1 MFCSHCGVQA
11 SGNFCYQ
18 CGSRLSAGE
27 QLVVAEEDALVPAEL
42 DWRVDPIFENVVSV
56 QEVRAVIAS
65 SAKQAIPE
73 FSAEQLF
80 DVAEKVIPIG
90 VSYSGLAAIAQP
102 MWASLGVRTGK
113 DVSQLLPLPIGLAMV
128 RAMCSLARHKQ
139 KVEEVEQHDDGCTI
153 TAELPSSIWAMK
165 GELKVRL
172 AQQGEATQLTAAIN
186 IPGQAFDWGRS
197 QSCLQ
202 QLLSEMRIEVET
214 QRLDCA

>member
-27 QLVVAEEDALVPAEL
+27 QLVVAEEDTLVPAEL

-56 QEVRAVIAS
+56 KEVRAVIAS
-65 SAKQAIPE
+65 SAKQASPGL
-73 FSAEQLF
+73 SGEQWM
-80 DVAEKVIPIG
+80 DIADKVIPIG

-113 DVSQLLPLPIGLAMV
+113 ELTELLPVPIGVAVV
-128 RAMCSLARHKQ
+128 RAMCSLARHQ
-139 KVEEVEQHDDGCTI
+139 QTVEEVQQHDDGCTI
-153 TAELPSSIWAMK
+153 TAELPSSVWALK

-172 AQQGEATQLTAAIN
+172 AQHGDHTQLTAATN
-186 IPGQAFDWGRS
+186 IPGQAFDWGKS
-197 QSCLQ
+197 QRCLQ
-202 QLLSEMRIEVET
+202 QLLGEMRIDVET